1 MKAIALT
8 HYLPSNHPDC
18 FIAVDLP
25 TPTPDPRDLLV
36 RVSATS
42 INPVDTKVRAP
53 KAKVE
58 ASPRVLGWDAVGE
71 VVAVGQEVTLFKAGD
86 RVWYAGDISRP
97 GSNSELQLVDER
109 IAALAPASLSDVEAA
124 ALPLTAITAWETLF
138 ERFGLTRESQGKL
151 LIIGGAGG
159 VGSIAIQLARQL
171 TRMEVIATAS
181 RPETRDWC
189 LAMGAHQVVS
199 HHQLQADLAELGI
212 SQVDAIFCTNAT
224 EQHWDAMASLIRP
237 FGHICTIAESSEP
250 WDLSLLKPK
259 SVTFSQEFMFTR
271 SLFQTPD
278 MIEQHQLLGRV
289 ATLID
294 EGVLKTTLT
303 RTLSELTPASLAQ
316 AHGELEAGRM
326 VGKLVIDMARF
337 ASQP

>member
-8 HYLPSNHPDC
+8 HYLPSDHPHC
-18 FIAVDLP
+18 FIEANLPDP
-25 TPTPDPRDLLV
+25 TPGPRDLLV
-36 RVSATS
+36 KVTATS
-42 INPVDTKVRAP
+42 VNPVDTKVRAP

-58 ASPRVLGWDAVGE
+58 STPRVLGWDAVGE
-71 VVAVGQEVTLFKAGD
+71 VVAVGSEVSLFKAGD

-97 GSNSELQLVDER
+97 GSNSALQLVDER
-109 IAALAPASLSDVEAA
+109 IAALAPTSLTDPEAA

-138 ERFGLTRESQGKL
+138 ERIGLHRESTGKL

-159 VGSIAIQLARQL
+159 VGSITIQLARQL
-171 TRMEVIATAS
+171 TNMEVIATAS
-181 RPETRDWC
+181 RPESREWC

-199 HHQLQADLAELGI
+199 HHQLQAELTALGVT
-212 SQVDAIFCTNAT
+212 QLDAIFCTNAT

-250 WDLSLLKPK
+250 WDLGLLKSK

-278 MIEQHQLLGRV
+278 MIEQHKLLGRV
-289 ATLID
+289 AALID
-294 EGVLKTTLT
+294 QGVLKTTLT
-303 RTLSELTPASLAQ
+303 RTLAELTPVTLAR
-316 AHGELEAGRM
+316 AHAEVEAGRM
-326 VGKLVIDMARF
+326 VGKLVIDMSRF
-337 ASQP
+337 GN

>member
-8 HYLPSNHPDC
+8 HYLPSDHPHC
-18 FIAVDLP
+18 FIEANLPDP
-25 TPTPDPRDLLV
+25 TPGQRDLLV
-36 RVSATS
+36 KVTATS
-42 INPVDTKVRAP
+42 VNPVDTKVRAP

-58 ASPRVLGWDAVGE
+58 ATPRVLGWDAVGE
-71 VVAVGQEVTLFKAGD
+71 VIAVGHEVSLFKAGD

-97 GSNSELQLVDER
+97 GSNSALQLVDER
-109 IAALAPASLSDVEAA
+109 IAALAPTSLTDPEAA
-124 ALPLTAITAWETLF
+124 ALPLTAITAWEALF
-138 ERFGLTRESQGKL
+138 ERIGLRRESTGKL

-171 TRMEVIATAS
+171 TNMEVIATAS
-181 RPETRDWC
+181 RPESREWC

-199 HHQLQADLAELGI
+199 HHQLQAELTALGVT
-212 SQVDAIFCTNAT
+212 QLDAIFCTNAT

-250 WDLSLLKPK
+250 WDLSLLKSK

-278 MIEQHQLLGRV
+278 MIEQHKLLGRV
-289 ATLID
+289 AALLD
-294 EGVLKTTLT
+294 QGVLKTTLT
-303 RTLSELTPASLAQ
+303 RTLSELTPITLAR
-316 AHGELEAGRM
+316 AHAEVEAGRM
-326 VGKLVIDMARF
+326 VGKLVIDMSRF
-337 ASQP
+337 GN

>member
-8 HYLPSNHPDC
+8 HYLPSDHPYC
-18 FIAVDLP
+18 FIETELPDP
-25 TPTPDPRDLLV
+25 TPGPRDLLV
-36 RVSATS
+36 KVTATS
-42 INPVDTKVRAP
+42 VNPVDTKVRAP

-58 ASPRVLGWDAVGE
+58 SNPRVLGWDAVGE
-71 VVAVGQEVTLFKAGD
+71 VVAVGSEVTLFKAGD

-97 GSNSELQLVDER
+97 GSNSALQRVDER
-109 IAALAPASLSDVEAA
+109 IAALAPKTLSDLEAA

-138 ERFGLTRESQGKL
+138 ERIGLNRESTGRL
-151 LIIGGAGG
+151 LVIGGAGG

-171 TRMEVIATAS
+171 TGMEVIATAS

-199 HHQLQADLAELGI
+199 HHNLQEELAGLGI
-212 SQVDAIFCTNAT
+212 SQLDAIFCTNAT
-224 EQHWDAMASLIRP
+224 EQHWAAMASLIRP

-250 WDLSLLKPK
+250 WDLGLLKAK

-278 MIEQHQLLGRV
+278 MIEQHKLLGRV
-289 ATLID
+289 AALLD
-294 EGVLKTTLT
+294 QGVLKSTLT
-303 RTLSELTPASLAQ
+303 RTLPELTPTSLAQ
-316 AHGELEAGRM
+316 AHSELEAGRM
-326 VGKLVIDMARF
+326 VGKLVIDMSGF
-337 ASQP
+337 AN

>member
-8 HYLPSNHPDC
+8 HYLPSTHPDC
-18 FIAVDLP
+18 FIAADLP
-25 TPTPDPRDLLV
+25 TPTPGPRDLLV
-36 RVSATS
+36 RIRATS
-42 INPVDTKVRAP
+42 VNPVDTKVRAP

-58 ASPRVLGWDAVGE
+58 SNPRVLGWDAVGE

-109 IAALAPASLSDVEAA
+109 IAALAPVSLSDVEAA
-124 ALPLTAITAWETLF
+124 ALPLTAITAWEALF
-138 ERFGLTRESQGKL
+138 ERMGLTRESTGRL

-199 HHQLQADLAELGI
+199 HHQLQADLAELDI
-212 SQVDAIFCTNAT
+212 SQLDAIFCTNAT

-250 WDLSLLKPK
+250 WDLGLLKPK

-278 MIEQHQLLGRV
+278 MIEQHHLLGRV
-289 ATLID
+289 AALID
-294 EGVLKTTLT
+294 QGVLKTTLT
-303 RTLSELTPASLAQ
+303 RTLPELTPATLAQ
-316 AHGELEAGRM
+316 AHGELESGSM
-326 VGKLVIDMARF
+326 MGKLVIDMARF

>member
-8 HYLPSNHPDC
+8 QYLPSDHPHC
-18 FIAVDLP
+18 FIEASLP
-25 TPTPDPRDLLV
+25 TPTPAPRDLLV
-36 RVSATS
+36 KVNATS

-58 ASPRVLGWDAVGE
+58 TTPRVLGWDAVGE
-71 VVAVGQEVTLFKAGD
+71 VVAVGSEVTLFKAGD

-109 IAALAPASLSDVEAA
+109 IVALAPTSLTDVEAA
-124 ALPLTAITAWETLF
+124 ALPLTAITAWEALF
-138 ERFGLTRESQGKL
+138 ERIGLTRESQGRL

-171 TRMEVIATAS
+171 TGMEVIATAS

-199 HHQLQADLAELGI
+199 HHNLQGDLADLGI
-212 SQVDAIFCTNAT
+212 NQLDAIFCTNAT
-224 EQHWDAMASLIRP
+224 EQHWIAMASLIRP
-237 FGHICTIAESSEP
+237 FGHICTIAESNEP
-250 WDLSLLKPK
+250 WDLSLLKAK

-278 MIEQHQLLGRV
+278 MIEQHKLLSEVSQLVDQG
-289 ATLID
+289 TLR
-294 EGVLKTTLT
+294 TTLGQ
-303 RTLSELTPASLAQ
+303 TLTALTPATLAQ
-316 AHGELEAGRM
+316 AHTEVEAGRM
-326 VGKLVIDMARF
+326 IGKLVIDMAAF
-337 ASQP
+337 AS

>member
-8 HYLPSNHPDC
+8 HYLPSDHPHC
-18 FIAVDLP
+18 FIEANLPDP
-25 TPTPDPRDLLV
+25 TPGPRDLLV
-36 RVSATS
+36 KVMATS
-42 INPVDTKVRAP
+42 VNPVDTKVRAP

-58 ASPRVLGWDAVGE
+58 ATPRVLGWDAVGE
-71 VVAVGQEVTLFKAGD
+71 VIAVGHEVSLFKAGD

-97 GSNSELQLVDER
+97 GSNSALQLVDER
-109 IAALAPASLSDVEAA
+109 IAALAPNSLTDPEAA
-124 ALPLTAITAWETLF
+124 ALPLTAITAWEALF
-138 ERFGLTRESQGKL
+138 ERIGLHRESTGKL

-171 TRMEVIATAS
+171 TNMEVIATAS
-181 RPETRDWC
+181 RPESREWC

-199 HHQLQADLAELGI
+199 HHQLQAELTTLGVT
-212 SQVDAIFCTNAT
+212 QLDAIFCTNAT

-250 WDLSLLKPK
+250 WDLGLLKSK

-278 MIEQHQLLGRV
+278 MIEQHKLLGRV
-289 ATLID
+289 AALID
-294 EGVLKTTLT
+294 QGVLKTTLT
-303 RTLSELTPASLAQ
+303 RTLAELTPVTLAR
-316 AHGELEAGRM
+316 AHAEVEAGRM
-326 VGKLVIDMARF
+326 VGKLVIDMSRF
-337 ASQP
+337 GN

>member
-8 HYLPSNHPDC
+8 HYLPSDHPHC
-18 FIAVDLP
+18 FIEANLPDP
-25 TPTPDPRDLLV
+25 TPGPRDLLV
-36 RVSATS
+36 KVTATS
-42 INPVDTKVRAP
+42 VNPVDTKVRAP

-58 ASPRVLGWDAVGE
+58 ATPRVLGWDAIGE
-71 VVAVGQEVTLFKAGD
+71 VVAVGHEVSLFKAGD

-97 GSNSELQLVDER
+97 GSNSALQLVDER
-109 IAALAPASLSDVEAA
+109 IAALAPTSLTDPEAA
-124 ALPLTAITAWETLF
+124 ALPLTAITAWEALF
-138 ERFGLTRESQGKL
+138 ERIGLHRESTGKL

-171 TRMEVIATAS
+171 TNMEVIATAS
-181 RPETRDWC
+181 RPESREWC

-199 HHQLQADLAELGI
+199 HHQLQAELTTLGVT
-212 SQVDAIFCTNAT
+212 QLDAIFCTNAT

-250 WDLSLLKPK
+250 WDLGLLKSK

-278 MIEQHQLLGRV
+278 MIEQHKLLGRV
-289 ATLID
+289 AALID
-294 EGVLKTTLT
+294 QGVLKSTLT
-303 RTLSELTPASLAQ
+303 RILAELTPVTLAR
-316 AHGELEAGRM
+316 AHAEVEAGRM
-326 VGKLVIDMARF
+326 VGKLVIDMSRF
-337 ASQP
+337 GN